1 EGDDDD
7 DDEGEDDEEDGASDA
22 EPHYPFVDGW
32 SAGAPRSKLQD
43 DFQRRRENRNE
54 LVETFRRYGMWLLA
68 AVVLLPP
75 QLVALGLVVTAFV
88 YLCMRRD
95 GRQRRHGRR
104 NTAG

>member
-1 EGDDDD
+1 MEDNDNDDDD
-7 DDEGEDDEEDGASDA
+7 GEGEDEADTEPRFSSFGRWSD
-22 EPHYPFVDGW
+22 D
-32 SAGAPRSKLQD
+32 APDSKLRD

-54 LVETFRRYGMWLLA
+54 LVEALRRYGMWLLA
-68 AVVLLPP
+68 AIVLLPP
-75 QLVALGLVVTAFV
+75 QLVALGLVMTAFV